1 MLEIIYL
8 GSQSTRVHYP
18 LSRGRLDTW
27 PVPYL
32 AGHQYIQHGLS
43 QHLCEGNTCL
53 MTCGRLHHA
62 EKGQPTPFLTQ
73 QVATQCSTWSARP
86 HRKPQTRVSNGKGGT
101 VGARPPLSL
110 ACWDACI
117 LGLKRAWCIDF
128 ILRQSGKRI

>member
-18 LSRGRLDTW
+18 LLRGRLDTW

-43 QHLCEGNTCL
+43 RHLCEGDTYL
-53 MTCGRLHHA
+53 ATGGRLHA

-73 QVATQCSTWSARP
+73 QVATQCSTSGARA
-86 HRKPQTRVSNGKGGT
+86 HRKRRIRVSIGEEDRDNWQMSY
-101 VGARPPLSL
+101 PPP
-110 ACWDACI
+110 
-117 LGLKRAWCIDF
+117 GLLECPYFESEAWCIDF